1 MHVEISCLD
10 SNSKIIRLFK
20 SGFDEILFQ
29 DRNKTYGA
37 YQLRFI
43 SRAGFVV
50 GFVATLLMTG
60 IAISFFSFIK
70 PKGAK
75 PDRYVEYEIYDP
87 NIKTTPLLK
96 EPPKGEANGEVT
108 EKKEKP
114 TKPSKNT
121 QKKETIDPKRIEKE
135 AKDLEIA
142 KAKAKQDSLDKALA
156 DSLARK
162 QHDDSLRAAEDG
174 KNKLGNP
181 DGKGT
186 TNVDTT
192 HHKPIGGDD
201 AFAAWIANLLQSK
214 YTPELKAYGRKVT
227 FTIGYNV
234 NSDSTITDFKIYQK
248 AYFGMDPI
256 IIETLTMNPKK
267 MIPYKNERGEL
278 IKSQY
283 VKRPITLLPLP
294 KK

>member
-10 SNSKIIRLFK
+10 YNSKIIRLFK

-29 DRNKTYGA
+29 DRNKAYGA

-43 SRAGFVV
+43 SRAGFAV
-50 GFVATLLMTG
+50 GFSATIIMTC
-60 IAISFFSFIK
+60 IAIGIFSMIK
-70 PKGAK
+70 PKAPK

-96 EPPKGEANGEVT
+96 EPPKGEADGEVS

-114 TKPSKNT
+114 SKPKKDPKKQ
-121 QKKETIDPKRIEKE
+121 QKKETIDPTRIAKE

-142 KAKAKQDSLDKALA
+142 KAKAKQDSLDKAMA

-162 QHDDSLRAAEDG
+162 HHDDSLRAAEDG
-174 KNKLGNP
+174 KSKLGNP

-201 AFAAWIANLLQSK
+201 AFAAWVANLLRSK
-214 YTPELKAYGRKVT
+214 YTAELKAYGRKVT

-256 IIETLTMNPKK
+256 IIETLNLNPKK

-283 VKRPITLLPLP
+283 VKRPITLLP
-294 KK
+294 

>member
-1 MHVEISCLD
+1 
-10 SNSKIIRLFK
+10 
-20 SGFDEILFQ
+20 
-29 DRNKTYGA
+29 
-37 YQLRFI
+37 
-43 SRAGFVV
+43 
-50 GFVATLLMTG
+50 LLMTG

-96 EPPKGEANGEVT
+96 EPPKGESNGEVT

-114 TKPSKNT
+114 SKPSKNT

-142 KAKAKQDSLDKALA
+142 KAKAKQDSLDKTLA

-162 QHDDSLRAAEDG
+162 QHDDSLRAADDG